1 MIRQVKGTR
10 LKAQNYPL
18 WFKLKRDGVCNPVT
32 HVLKVIGAFK
42 RIGWGFKP
50 RPISETSP
58 KIIGV
63 KLKAQNYSITFW
75 FKYITCTLRLLPFAL
90 RLLPFAL
97 HLAPCALCLALI
109 SCTDNIKD
117 TKSVDKFINKMVTAH
132 QFDEG
137 KLNDLFQSVEIKEDI
152 LKKIS
157 KPAEG
162 MPWYKY
168 RKIFMTEARIDG
180 GVKFWRENESALS
193 AVEQKTGVPA
203 EIIVAILGVETSY
216 GQKTGNYRVIDALST
231 LGFAYPPRSPFFLGE
246 LENYLLLCRDEHINP
261 LEPIGSYAG
270 AMGTPQFMPSSF
282 RAYAVDFNGDSY
294 RDIWHNNGDVI
305 ASVANYFVKHQW
317 QPGQAIVI
325 PVNATGD
332 AYKTALIRDLKP
344 DLRLAKLESL
354 NVTISRSLPLNT
366 KVKLLAFEQEPLGQK
381 PGEELWAGLDNF
393 YVITRYNHS
402 PLYAMAVYQLS
413 QSILN
418 KKGKIP

>member
-1 MIRQVKGTR
+1 MQVKGTR
-10 LKAQNYPL
+10 QKAKIYPL

-32 HVLKVIGAFK
+32 HVLKVIEVFK
-42 RIGWGFKP
+42 RIGWGFKS
-50 RPISETSP
+50 RPTSETSP
-58 KIIGV
+58 KIVGV
-63 KLKAQNYSITFW
+63 KLKAKNYPLAFW
-75 FKYITCTLRLLPFAL
+75 FKHVACALRLAPFAL
-90 RLLPFAL
+90 
-97 HLAPCALCLALI
+97 CLGLI
-109 SCTDNIKD
+109 SCTGNIKD
-117 TKSVDKFINKMVTAH
+117 TKSVDTFINKMVTTH
-132 QFDEG
+132 QFDED
-137 KLNDLFQSVEIKEDI
+137 KLNDLFQSVEIKESI

-203 EIIVAILGVETSY
+203 EIIVAILGVETFY

-231 LGFAYPPRSPFFLGE
+231 LSFAYPPRSPFFLGE
-246 LENYLLLCRDEHINP
+246 LESYLLLCRDERINP
-261 LEPIGSYAG
+261 LEPVGSYAG
-270 AMGTPQFMPSSF
+270 AMGMPQFMPSSF
-282 RAYAVDFNGDSY
+282 RAYAVDFNGDNY

-317 QPGQAIVI
+317 QPGQAIAI
-325 PVNATGD
+325 PLSAKGE
-332 AYKTALIRDLKP
+332 AYKTALTPELKP
-344 DLRLAKLESL
+344 DLSLAKLELL
-354 NVTISRSLPLNT
+354 NLTISRLLPLNT